1 MLVAVDS
8 ISLKKLSTK
17 QAAQLL
23 GGAKGTKV
31 KLTLVKANGTK
42 FSVSL
47 TRQMKEE
54 YENIGSTDDQDGNF
68 VVCVCSSA
76 SFCTR
81 VLALVCF
88 VVSFF
93 PLLRPVYASQ
103 CCVLCTVKGPRAFV
117 RSRWSWNQ

>member
-54 YENIGSTDDQDGNF
+54 YENLGSTDDQDGNF
-68 VVCVCSSA
+68 VMCVCSSA
-76 SFCTR
+76 SFACVFLRWCVLLFHSSHYCAPCTR
-81 VLALVCF
+81 HSAVFC
-88 VVSFF
+88 VV
-93 PLLRPVYASQ
+93 
-103 CCVLCTVKGPRAFV
+103 
-117 RSRWSWNQ
+117 